1 MDSESFGVEKGHGRE
16 VVEWINEQAAKRH
29 YKLEARLYGHAI
41 KTENF
46 GAFEMFS
53 WIGDA
58 RNARTLVVRASKR
71 FRVRIIEGGY
81 KPRERLLRI
90 RRFDYAMVRRGEKVI
105 GHIEFEAPRF
115 GGVWTVKA
123 EERR

>member
-58 RNARTLVVRASKR
+58 RNARSLVVRASKR

-90 RRFDYAMVRRGEKVI
+90 RRFDYAMVRRGERVI
-105 GHIEFEAPRF
+105 GHIEFEAPRL